1 MIESE
6 VKSIWKSI
14 QEILEY
20 HILEIGGYHLS
31 IFNILVV
38 LVILIAA
45 KLITSN
51 LARYLKNRITQQDD
65 PSDGKAL
72 ALIQIGKY
80 VIYLLAILLAIRSIG
95 FDVTPILLGSSALF
109 VGLGFGLQDAFKDFI
124 SGLIL
129 LFEGDMVIGDV
140 IEFENGILGKVREIK
155 LRTSKIKTRDGIVIF
170 VPNSQLTNN
179 RVINWTNSN
188 VLTRF
193 NISVGVAYGSDTK
206 LVEKI
211 LLEVANEEKTVNT
224 RIKPFV
230 RFLDFGD
237 SSLDFEIHFWSEEVW
252 RIEFIKSR
260 MRFAIDKKFRDNNV
274 SIPFPQRDLHIKSSQ
289 VKLTSDE

>member
-38 LVILIAA
+38 LVILVVA

-80 VIYLLAILLAIRSIG
+80 IIYLLAILLAVRSIG

-129 LFEGDMVIGDV
+129 LFEGDMLIGDI

-206 LVEKI
+206 LVENI

-260 MRFAIDKKFRDNNV
+260 MRFAIDKKFREHNV
-274 SIPFPQRDLHIKSSQ
+274 TIPFPQRDLHVKSSNIPF
-289 VKLTSDE
+289 TPNE

>member
-38 LVILIAA
+38 LVILVAA

-80 VIYLLAILLAIRSIG
+80 IIYLLAILLAIRSIG

-193 NISVGVAYGSDTK
+193 NIKVGVAYGSDTK